1 MRLKDRVA
9 IVTGGGI
16 SIGRAYS
23 LGLAREGAKVVIA
36 DIDAEGAAKT
46 AAEIKAAGGE
56 AIAVKTDVAS
66 KASVDAM
73 AKATV
78 DAYGRID
85 ILVNNAALFAKLPLH
100 TLDETDVEE
109 WDRVMAVN
117 LRGPFLCV
125 KAVVPEMRKRK
136 WGRIINI
143 SSSSIICGNAKR
155 IHYVTSKMGI
165 IGFTRS
171 LSAAVGDDN
180 ICVNAIMPGATM
192 DDSTIEAYG
201 KEWYQGPLTRPIKR
215 IQVPEDLVGTVLFLS
230 SDDSSF
236 ITGQAI
242 CVDGG
247 EFKY

>member
-1 MRLKDRVA
+1 MRLADRVA

-36 DIDAEGAAKT
+36 DIDAAGGAKT
-46 AAEIKAAGGE
+46 AADIKAAGGQ
-56 AIAVKTDVAS
+56 AISVVTDVSS
-66 KASVDAM
+66 KASADAM
-73 AKATV
+73 AETAKNAF
-78 DAYGRID
+78 GRID

-100 TLDETDVEE
+100 TLEETDVEE

-125 KAVVPEMRKRK
+125 KAVVPEMRRRK

-143 SSSSIICGNAKR
+143 SSSSVISGNAKR

-171 LSAAVGDDN
+171 LAGALGDDN
-180 ICVNAIMPGATM
+180 ICVNSIMPGATM

-201 KEWYQGPLTRPIKR
+201 KQWYQGPLTRPLKR

-230 SDDSSF
+230 SDDSAF
-236 ITGQAI
+236 ITGQAF